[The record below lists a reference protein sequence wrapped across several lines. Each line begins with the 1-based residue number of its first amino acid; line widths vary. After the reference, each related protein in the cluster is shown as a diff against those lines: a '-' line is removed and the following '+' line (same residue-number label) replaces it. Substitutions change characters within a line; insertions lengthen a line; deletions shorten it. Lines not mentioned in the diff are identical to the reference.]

1 MKRVIKPEGV
11 GRIEIEE
18 VSVPEIRQTE
28 VLLRAERTL
37 ISRGS
42 EIWRRYTREEA
53 IDPKMMGYSF
63 AGSIVQVGTQVD
75 DFSMGERVAAL
86 APHAEYV
93 AMEVTNAPHKPSV
106 VAIPDSVSAETA
118 TFWPLAT
125 SSVLWMQETQATP
138 EQTMVILGQGL
149 VGSGCMQVAKAMLG
163 CRVIAVDALQL
174 RCDLAKELGA
184 DDVVHAGE
192 CDPIEAVMDL
202 TQGKGADVVV
212 EAVGGRQGAKAFV
225 QAQDMVRR
233 GGLLQVLGLYEDEP
247 LPLDSSKIQGKR
259 LIGGYLDANKRPEAS
274 DVAIQ
279 LLMEGKIGIEHMV
292 THRFGFEQAAE
303 AFDLLYTRLDETM
316 AVMLTWKD
324 ES

>member
-1 MKRVIKPEGV
+1 MKRVIKPKGV

-18 VSVPEIRQTE
+18 LSVPEIRQTE

-42 EIWRRYTREEA
+42 EIWRRYAREEA

-63 AGSIVQVGTQVD
+63 AGSVVQVGSRVD
-75 DFSMGERVAAL
+75 DLSMGERVAAL

-93 AMEVTNAPHKPSV
+93 ALEVTNSPHKPSV
-106 VAIPDSVSAETA
+106 VSLPDSLSAEMA

-125 SSVLWMQETQATP
+125 SSTLWMQQTEAKADD
-138 EQTMVILGQGL
+138 TMVILGQGL
-149 VGSGCMQVAKAMLG
+149 VGSGCMQVAKALLG
-163 CRVIAVDALQL
+163 CRVIVVDALQL

-184 DDVVHAGE
+184 DEVIHAGE
-192 CDPIEAVMDL
+192 CDPVEAVKEL
-202 TQGKGADVVV
+202 TGGKGADIVV

-225 QAQDMVRR
+225 QAQDMLAR

-259 LIGGYLDANKRPEAS
+259 LIGGYLDPTKRPEGS
-274 DVAIQ
+274 DRAIQ
-279 LLMEGKIGIEHMV
+279 LLMDGKIGIDQMI
-292 THRFGFEQAAE
+292 THRFHFEEAAE
-303 AFDLLYTRLDETM
+303 AFDLLYKRLDETM
-316 AVMLTWKD
+316 AVMLTWR
-324 ES
+324 E

>member
-18 VSVPEIRQTE
+18 ISLPEILQSE

-42 EIWRRYTREEA
+42 EIWRRYAREEA

-63 AGSIVQVGTQVD
+63 AGSIVQVGAQVD

-86 APHAEYV
+86 APHAEFV
-93 AMEVTNAPHKPSV
+93 AIEVTNSPHKPAV
-106 VAIPDSVSAETA
+106 VALPDSVSSEAA

-125 SSVLWMQETQATP
+125 SSVLWMQETGATADD
-138 EQTMVILGQGL
+138 TMVILGQGL
-149 VGSGCMQVAKAMLG
+149 VGSGCMQVAKALLG
-163 CRVIAVDALQL
+163 CRVIVIDALQL
-174 RCDLAKELGA
+174 RCDMAKALGA
-184 DDVVHAGE
+184 DEVIHAGA
-192 CDPIEAVMDL
+192 CDPIEAVKDL
-202 TQGKGADVVV
+202 TGGKGASVVV

-225 QAQDMVRR
+225 QAQDMVAR

-259 LIGGYLDANKRPEAS
+259 LIGGYLDAKKRPEAS

-279 LLMEGKIGIEHMV
+279 LLMDGKIGIDQMI
-292 THRFGFEQAAE
+292 THRFPFEDAAD
-303 AFDLLYTRLDETM
+303 AFDLLYKRLDETM
-316 AVMLTWKD
+316 AVMLVWKD
-324 ES
+324 

>member
-18 VSVPEIRQTE
+18 MPVPEIRETE

-42 EIWRRYTREEA
+42 EIWRRYAREEA
-53 IDPKMMGYSF
+53 IDPKIMGYSF
-63 AGSIVQVGTQVD
+63 AGSIVQVGSQVD

-93 AMEVTNAPHKPSV
+93 AMEVTNARHKPSV
-106 VAIPDSVSAETA
+106 VALPDVISAEAA

-125 SSVLWMQETQATP
+125 SSVLWMQETGATADD
-138 EQTMVILGQGL
+138 TMVILGQGL
-149 VGSGCMQVAKAMLG
+149 VGSGCMQVAKALLG

-174 RCDLAKELGA
+174 RCDMAKALGA
-184 DDVVHAGE
+184 DEVIHAGE
-192 CDPIEAVMDL
+192 CDPIAAVMDL
-202 TQGKGADVVV
+202 TDGKGADVVV

-225 QAQDMVRR
+225 QAQDMVGR

-259 LIGGYLDANKRPEAS
+259 LIGGYLDANKRPEGA

-279 LLMEGKIGIEHMV
+279 LLMDGKIGIDRMI
-292 THRFGFEQAAE
+292 THRFGFEEAAD
-303 AFDLLYTRLDETM
+303 AFDLLYTRLDEAM
-316 AVMLTWKD
+316 AVMLVWKD
-324 ES
+324 